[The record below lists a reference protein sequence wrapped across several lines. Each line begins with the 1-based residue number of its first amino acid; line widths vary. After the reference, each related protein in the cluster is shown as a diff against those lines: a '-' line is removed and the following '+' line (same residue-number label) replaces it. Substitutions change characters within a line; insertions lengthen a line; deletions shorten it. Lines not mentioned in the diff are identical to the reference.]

1 MVTLIRLQEEASDGQ
16 DTIEYA
22 LLIVVLVLSSVI
34 ALTGLGAQLT
44 EIWQVAAAW
53 INGPLP

>member
-1 MVTLIRLQEEASDGQ
+1 MATLRRFERRAADGQ

-34 ALTGLGAQLT
+34 ALTGLGGQLT
-44 EIWQVAAAW
+44 GIWQVAAAW